1 MHGCYVYNSSGQR
14 GINPSFS
21 GACTVED
28 LTDEAKVKN
37 IALFPGLDPPFS
49 HMSQVCQQYIVRAR
63 VELGLG
69 FGLENKERSKEDQ
82 RKY

>member
-1 MHGCYVYNSSGQR
+1 M
-14 GINPSFS
+14 
-21 GACTVED
+21 ED

-69 FGLENKERSKEDQ
+69 FGLENKDQ
-82 RKY
+82 KKIKGNTKPLMTNLDIIPVFTFFLFHI